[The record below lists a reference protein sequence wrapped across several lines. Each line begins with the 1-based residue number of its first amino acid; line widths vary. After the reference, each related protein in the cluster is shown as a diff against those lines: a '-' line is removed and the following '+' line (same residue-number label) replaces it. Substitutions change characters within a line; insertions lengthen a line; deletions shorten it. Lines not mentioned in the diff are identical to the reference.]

1 MEKSM
6 EERVD
11 IFVEKVFNIWETLKG
26 EYGIDQSTPLV
37 IAPDNEFGKYKAIM
51 LNSLFNMDHF
61 KPNEFENDDDSF
73 ATTTTYVG
81 PDNNICHAFC
91 AGTIIN
97 SRIIFKIVNKN
108 AEEEMIDFIE
118 IILRHE
124 IGHMISVAMIY
135 EGITTDESNAI
146 DEKIKMVEADML
158 SKMNNNVSYGENISL
173 PYEEYVSLPM
183 EAHANACANVDVD
196 KLIALCYKF
205 DQL

>member
-1 MEKSM
+1 MEKSI
-6 EERVD
+6 EKRID
-11 IFVEKVFNIWETLKG
+11 NFVKKVFNMWETLKG
-26 EYGIDQSTPLV
+26 EYGIKQSIPLV

-51 LNSLFNMDHF
+51 LNSLFNTDHF

-73 ATTTTYVG
+73 ATTTIDVC
-81 PDNNICHAFC
+81 PDNNNICHVFC

-124 IGHMISVAMIY
+124 IGHMISVAIIY
-135 EGITTDESNAI
+135 EGITTDESNAV
-146 DEKIKMVEADML
+146 DAKVKMLENDMY
-158 SKMNNNVSYGENISL
+158 SKMNNNGS
-173 PYEEYVSLPM
+173 YEEYVDLPM
-183 EAHANACANVDVD
+183 EAHANACANVDV
-196 KLIALCYKF
+196 KRLIELCYKF

>member
-1 MEKSM
+1 MEKSI
-6 EERVD
+6 EKRID
-11 IFVEKVFNIWETLKG
+11 NFVKKVFNMWETLKG
-26 EYGIDQSTPLV
+26 EYGIKQSIPLV

-51 LNSLFNMDHF
+51 LNSLFNTDHF

-81 PDNNICHAFC
+81 PDNNNICHAFC

-97 SRIIFKIVNKN
+97 SRIIFKIVNKH

-124 IGHMISVAMIY
+124 IGHMISVAIIY

-146 DEKIKMVEADML
+146 DEKIKMVETDMY
-158 SKMNNNVSYGENISL
+158 SKMNNNGS
-173 PYEEYVSLPM
+173 YEEYVDLPM
-183 EAHANACANVDVD
+183 EAHANACANVDV
-196 KLIALCYKF
+196 KRLIELCYKF

>member
-1 MEKSM
+1 MEKSI
-6 EERVD
+6 EKRID
-11 IFVEKVFNIWETLKG
+11 NFVKKVFNMWETLKG
-26 EYGIDQSTPLV
+26 EYGIKQSIPLV

-51 LNSLFNMDHF
+51 LNSLFNTDHF

-73 ATTTTYVG
+73 ATTTIDVC
-81 PDNNICHAFC
+81 PDNNNICHVFC

-124 IGHMISVAMIY
+124 IGHMISVAIIY

-146 DEKIKMVEADML
+146 DKKVKMVETDMY
-158 SKMNNNVSYGENISL
+158 SKMNNNGS
-173 PYEEYVSLPM
+173 YEEYVDLPM
-183 EAHANACANVDVD
+183 EAHANACANVDV
-196 KLIALCYKF
+196 KRLIELCYKF

>member
-1 MEKSM
+1 MEKSI
-6 EERVD
+6 EKRID
-11 IFVEKVFNIWETLKG
+11 NFVKKVFNMWETLTD
-26 EYGIDQSTPLV
+26 EYGLDQSIPLV

-51 LNSLFNMDHF
+51 LNSLFNVDHF

-81 PDNNICHAFC
+81 PDNNNMCHAFC

-146 DEKIKMVEADML
+146 DEKIKMVETDMY
-158 SKMNNNVSYGENISL
+158 SKMNNNGS
-173 PYEEYVSLPM
+173 YEEYVDLPM
-183 EAHANACANVDVD
+183 EAHANACANVDV
-196 KLIALCYKF
+196 KRLIEMCYKF

>member
-6 EERVD
+6 EKSMEKRID
-11 IFVEKVFNIWETLKG
+11 RFVQKVFNMWETLKD
-26 EYGIDQSTPLV
+26 EYGIDQSIPLV
-37 IAPDNEFGKYKAIM
+37 IAPDNEFGKYKSIM
-51 LNSLFNMDHF
+51 LNSLFNTDHF

-81 PDNNICHAFC
+81 PDNNNMCHAFC

-124 IGHMISVAMIY
+124 IGHMISVAIIY

-146 DEKIKMVEADML
+146 DEKIKMVETDMY
-158 SKMNNNVSYGENISL
+158 SKMNNNGS
-173 PYEEYVSLPM
+173 YEEYVDLPM
-183 EAHANACANVDVD
+183 EAHANACANVDV
-196 KLIALCYKF
+196 KRLIELCYKF

>member
-1 MEKSM
+1 MEKSI
-6 EERVD
+6 EKRID
-11 IFVEKVFNIWETLKG
+11 NFVEKVFNIWETLKD

-51 LNSLFNMDHF
+51 LNSLFNVDHF
-61 KPNEFENDDDSF
+61 KPNKFENDDDSF

-81 PDNNICHAFC
+81 PDNNNNMCHAFC

-118 IILRHE
+118 MILRHE
-124 IGHMISVAMIY
+124 IGHMISVAIIY
-135 EGITTDESNAI
+135 EGITLEESNEI
-146 DEKIKMVEADML
+146 DEKIKMVETDMY
-158 SKMNNNVSYGENISL
+158 SKMNNNGS
-173 PYEEYVSLPM
+173 YEEYVDLPM
-183 EAHANACANVDVD
+183 EAHANACANVDV
-196 KLIALCYKF
+196 KRLIELCYKF

>member
-1 MEKSM
+1 MEKSI
-6 EERVD
+6 EKRID
-11 IFVEKVFNIWETLKG
+11 NFVKKVFNVWETLKD
-26 EYGIDQSTPLV
+26 EYGIDQSIPLV

-51 LNSLFNMDHF
+51 LNSLFNTDHF

-81 PDNNICHAFC
+81 PDNNNICHVFC

-97 SRIIFKIVNKN
+97 SCIIFKIVNKH

-124 IGHMISVAMIY
+124 IGHMISVAIIY

-146 DEKIKMVEADML
+146 DEKIKMVETDMY
-158 SKMNNNVSYGENISL
+158 SKMNNNGS
-173 PYEEYVSLPM
+173 YEEYVDLPM
-183 EAHANACANVDVD
+183 EAHANACANVDV
-196 KLIALCYKF
+196 KRLIEMCYKF